1 MTRVLLLGCA
11 LLAGQIT
18 GSPELDAKVMAEALA
33 SKLKDCSARVIV
45 PKYKSGWQKNTWG
58 PPADV
63 DYDVLATNSLLWPY
77 QIVIQYTLPIKM
89 TKTYKKKEDAEQE
102 TRADL
107 IVRERYKNLYDM
119 GDKGLRISGQL
130 ARGVSGEWGE
140 RVTAPDA
147 CWDNLPSLNDGK

>member
-1 MTRVLLLGCA
+1 
-11 LLAGQIT
+11 
-18 GSPELDAKVMAEALA
+18 MA
-33 SKLKDCSARVIV
+33 
-45 PKYKSGWQKNTWG
+45 
-58 PPADV
+58 
-63 DYDVLATNSLLWPY
+63 YDVLATNSLLWPY

-107 IVRERYKNLYDM
+107 IARERYKNLYDM